1 MLQRCSPASS
11 PTKKVENDTLHS
23 QQTNPLD
30 PLKWR
35 LGEHAVSPKPVAAVG
50 EHYSGHP
57 TADVESTLSVPS
69 DGILCDSAGGEFG
82 ELVFCQLCQ
91 KDLTRFST
99 AQRQQHVNWCCDERG
114 KVEAEGEK
122 SGFEVT
128 GSESDPAD
136 SRVCVLCKKV
146 FKSKQ
151 VGSLGEVVTVA
162 WG

>member
-1 MLQRCSPASS
+1 M
-11 PTKKVENDTLHS
+11 
-23 QQTNPLD
+23 
-30 PLKWR
+30 
-35 LGEHAVSPKPVAAVG
+35 G
-50 EHYSGHP
+50 EHYSSHP
-57 TADVESTLSVPS
+57 TEDVELALSVPS
-69 DGILCDSAGGEFG
+69 DGILCDGTGDEFG

-99 AQRQQHVNWCCDERG
+99 AQRQQHANRCCDERE

-128 GSESDPAD
+128 GSESDPTD

-151 VGSLGEVVTVA
+151 VGSLAGDSGLGLALGEVACGYSFVTDSFA
-162 WG
+162 HAYMYM